1 MLNVVLLMVILITGM
16 LLELHICENDC
27 NENTKDLKILS
38 VKNII
43 TEEKV
48 GK

>member
-1 MLNVVLLMVILITGM
+1 MLHVVIIMVILITGM
-16 LLELHICENDC
+16 LLELHICENIC
-27 NENTKDLKILS
+27 NENNEIKIIS

>member
-1 MLNVVLLMVILITGM
+1 MILITGM
-16 LLELHICENDC
+16 LLESYLYEPEETSVND
-27 NENTKDLKILS
+27 EVKIIT
-38 VKNII
+38 VKNVI